1 MQQDKKDNRILSTV
15 VFSQFHVVLYGEKS
29 YPVVFLQARLYDIAT
44 LHIFPVFIYTVSWE
58 QAPVLWRILVLDDIF
73 IVIITHYKQISASEV
88 IQWQTHHKRFPK
100 SVPGETFWMQPVF
113 VNKK

>member
-1 MQQDKKDNRILSTV
+1 M
-15 VFSQFHVVLYGEKS
+15 LY
-29 YPVVFLQARLYDIAT
+29 V
-44 LHIFPVFIYTVSWE
+44 FPVFTYTVSWE

-73 IVIITHYKQISASEV
+73 IVIITHYKQISGSEV

-100 SVPGETFWMQPVF
+100 SMPGETFWLQPGF